1 MAVAFRTIGLEYGQD
16 VMLKTDIGVADPPGY
31 WQDIWTMAAGIYGDN
46 TGYAQQ
52 QTGKHTD
59 LFRNVHLYFLITYW
73 FTTRNVCDYCL

>member
-46 TGYAQQ
+46 TGYTQQ
-52 QTGKHTD
+52 QTGKHTS
-59 LFRNVHLYFLITYW
+59 LHRAMSVIIACKLI
-73 FTTRNVCDYCL
+73 FFANRHSLKLV